1 MSSLYKIFNYDSW
14 YFSEATASS
23 VKKEQCDFSSQPQQ
37 YHAMSP
43 IVYKEHQTPDST
55 VKLVTTVSGTGVGS
69 VGAAVGG
76 VAMGAAIG
84 SVVPGIGTLIGGA
97 IGGIAGGIG
106 GATGT

>member
-1 MSSLYKIFNYDSW
+1 MI
-14 YFSEATASS
+14 FSEATRSS
-23 VKKEQCDFSSQPQQ
+23 VKKERRDFSSQPQQ

-43 IVYKEHQTPDST
+43 IAYKEHQTQDST
-55 VKLVTTVSGTGVGS
+55 VKLVTTVSGTAVGS

-76 VAMGAAIG
+76 VGMGAAIG

-97 IGGIAGGIG
+97 IGGIAGGIS

>member
-14 YFSEATASS
+14 YFSEATRSS
-23 VKKEQCDFSSQPQQ
+23 VKKEQRDFSSQPQQ

-43 IVYKEHQTPDST
+43 IAYKEQQTQDST

-106 GATGT
+106 GATGI